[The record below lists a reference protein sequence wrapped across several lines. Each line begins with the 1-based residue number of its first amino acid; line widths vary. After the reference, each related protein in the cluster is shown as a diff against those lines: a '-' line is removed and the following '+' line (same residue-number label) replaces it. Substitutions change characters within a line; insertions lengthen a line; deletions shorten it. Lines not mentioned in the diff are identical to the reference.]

1 MGIGDS
7 IEREGAVR
15 PSSIEK
21 DVFEQA
27 VWANRTVV
35 IPLNMTRR
43 WENNTSG
50 QPVYE
55 GYAPKDSLEGTDGWL
70 LFKNTYDAD
79 SYITESKVAY
89 GSWTLRSSAT
99 YG

>member
-1 MGIGDS
+1 MAIGDS
-7 IEREGAVR
+7 IKREGAVK

-43 WENNTSG
+43 WWCIKIN
-50 QPVYE
+50 
-55 GYAPKDSLEGTDGWL
+55 
-70 LFKNTYDAD
+70 
-79 SYITESKVAY
+79 
-89 GSWTLRSSAT
+89 SSSIIR
-99 YG
+99 YS

>member
-1 MGIGDS
+1 MAIGDS
-7 IEREGAVR
+7 IEREGAVK

-43 WENNTSG
+43 WENNASG

-55 GYAPKDSLEGTDGWL
+55 GYAPKGSKEGDDAWL
-70 LFKNTYDAD
+70 LFENTYDSD
-79 SYITESKVAY
+79 SFITKSEVGY
-89 GSWTLRSSAT
+89 GSWTGRAGVS

>member
-1 MGIGDS
+1 MAIGDS
-7 IEREGAVR
+7 IKREGAVK

-43 WENNTSG
+43 WENNASG
-50 QPVYE
+50 QPIYE
-55 GYAPKDSLEGTDGWL
+55 GYSPKGSAEGDEAWL
-70 LFKNTYDAD
+70 LFKNTYDSD
-79 SYITESKVAY
+79 SYITKSEVAY
-89 GSWTLRSSAT
+89 GSWTLRSSADF
-99 YG
+99 G

>member
-1 MGIGDS
+1 MAIGDS
-7 IEREGAVR
+7 IKREGAVR

-43 WENNTSG
+43 WWCNLKLTA
-50 QPVYE
+50 
-55 GYAPKDSLEGTDGWL
+55 APLLDTPEAGVMEWGW
-70 LFKNTYDAD
+70 
-79 SYITESKVAY
+79 
-89 GSWTLRSSAT
+89 R
-99 YG
+99 

>member
-1 MGIGDS
+1 MAIGDS
-7 IEREGAVR
+7 IKREGAVK

-43 WENNTSG
+43 WQNNTSG

-55 GYAPKDSLEGTDGWL
+55 GYAPRGSAEGDSSWL
-70 LFKNTYDAD
+70 LFNNTYDSD
-79 SYITESKVAY
+79 GFITKSEVAY
-89 GSWTLRSSAT
+89 GSWTGRSSAD
-99 YG
+99 YA